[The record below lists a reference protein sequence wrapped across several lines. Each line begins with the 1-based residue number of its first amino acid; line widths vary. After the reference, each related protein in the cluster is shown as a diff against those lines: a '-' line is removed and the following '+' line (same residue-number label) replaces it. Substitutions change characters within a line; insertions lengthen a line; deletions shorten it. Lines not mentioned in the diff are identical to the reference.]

1 MIITGR
7 SLPRRTVLRGMGAC
21 LALPFL
27 DAMVPAFA
35 ATRTSAA
42 APIRR
47 FGALY
52 VGNGVNMSLWAQPAD
67 GTLTMNP
74 IIASLSGVRD
84 NLLVVTG
91 LDMKQ
96 ALSNDGG
103 NHPRAQAAWL
113 TGCRARR
120 TDGPDLFLG
129 VSMDQ
134 IVAKEFSK
142 GTQLGSIEL
151 AMEPTDL
158 AGNCGFGFSCAYANT
173 LAWRSP
179 TNPLPV
185 EANPRNLFERLFG
198 ASESTDRSVRLR
210 DLGLQ
215 SSILDDVTQQIRGLR
230 RGLGPKDHQ
239 KLEEYLDSVRDVER
253 RIEKAEQQSA
263 QQMPVVDKPAGIP
276 DNFGEH
282 ARLML
287 DLQVLAFQ
295 TDLTRVFTIVLAREA
310 SVRSYPEIGVSDSHH
325 PLSHHQNIPEK
336 LARLAKLNAY
346 HVSQAGYFADKLKA
360 TADGD
365 GTLLD
370 HTLLLV
376 GSGFSDGNVHTP
388 ENVPTVVVA
397 GNGFGI
403 PGNRTVHCPA
413 GTPLANLHL
422 TLLDKL
428 GVPIEKLG
436 DSNGEI
442 NLIHGV

>member
-1 MIITGR
+1 MYI
-7 SLPRRTVLRGMGAC
+7 
-21 LALPFL
+21 
-27 DAMVPAFA
+27 
-35 ATRTSAA
+35 
-42 APIRR
+42 
-47 FGALY
+47 
-52 VGNGVNMSLWAQPAD
+52 GNGVNMKVWDQPSDGSL
-67 GTLTMNP
+67 TINP
-74 IIASLSGVRD
+74 IIASLAGVK
-84 NLLVVTG
+84 NNMLVVSG

-134 IVAKEFSK
+134 IVAKEFAK
-142 GTQLGSIEL
+142 ETQLGSIEL

-173 LAWRSP
+173 LAWRSA

-198 ASESTDRSVRLR
+198 ASESTDKSVRLH
-210 DLGLQ
+210 DLRLQ
-215 SSILDDVTQQIRGLR
+215 SSILDDITQEIRGLR
-230 RGLGPKDHQ
+230 RGLGSGDHQ
-239 KLEEYLDSVRDVER
+239 KLEEYLDSIRDVER
-253 RIEKAEQQSA
+253 RIVKAEQQSTQA
-263 QQMPVVDKPAGIP
+263 MPVVNKPAGIP
-276 DNFGEH
+276 DDYSEH

-295 TDLTRVFTIVLAREA
+295 TDLSRVFTLVLAREA
-310 SVRSYPEIGVSDSHH
+310 SVRSYPEVGVPDSHH
-325 PLSHHQNIPEK
+325 PLSHHQNLPDK
-336 LARLAKLNAY
+336 LARVAKLNAY
-346 HVSQAGYFADKLKA
+346 HFSQVGYLADKLK
-360 TADGD
+360 TTPDGD

-370 HTLLLV
+370 HTLLMA

-388 ENVPTVVVA
+388 ANVPTVVVA
-397 GNGFGI
+397 GKHFGI
-403 PGNRTVHCPA
+403 AGNRTVHCPE

-442 NLIHGV
+442 NLISGV